1 MFTNEKE
8 YQTPEWSLTPDELRS
23 QIGFENLTDVQA
35 EQIIETLVRLTL
47 IANNAKLIDPRGNSQ
62 VCLTIK

>member
-1 MFTNEKE
+1 MYTNEKE
-8 YQTPEWSLTPDELRS
+8 NQTPEWSLTPDELRS

-47 IANNAKLIDPRGNSQ
+47 IAYNAN
-62 VCLTIK
+62 